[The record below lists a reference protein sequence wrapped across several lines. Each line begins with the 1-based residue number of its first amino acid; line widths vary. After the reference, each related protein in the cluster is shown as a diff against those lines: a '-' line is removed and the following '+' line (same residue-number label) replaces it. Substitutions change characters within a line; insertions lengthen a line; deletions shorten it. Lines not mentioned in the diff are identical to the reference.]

1 MLGVVYIC
9 NERSSIHKWDM
20 HTHTHGNQQHSFLLC
35 CCCPIIF
42 YYYYHYYFGYIYFN
56 SNWRQKIYKKKNEI
70 GIVCLCG
77 VIVVSCDPL
86 FLCLFFFVFVFNDDD
101 DDFHYIRVH
110 AWHILKTLLTTYE
123 YTTTYTHTHTHIT
136 NKPTSN
142 FFFVRTNLLFPFG
155 VDRIFFLNVFFCM
168 YVCVFAEC
176 TIVLNGWLVCWF
188 FFG

>member
-1 MLGVVYIC
+1 MWCDRRELW
-9 NERSSIHKWDM
+9 SS
-20 HTHTHGNQQHSFLLC
+20 L
-35 CCCPIIF
+35 
-42 YYYYHYYFGYIYFN
+42 
-56 SNWRQKIYKKKNEI
+56 
-70 GIVCLCG
+70 
-77 VIVVSCDPL
+77 PL
-86 FLCLFFFVFVFNDDD
+86 SFFFVFVFNDD

-155 VDRIFFLNVFFCM
+155 VDSIFFLNVFLCM

-188 FFG
+188 FFWLVFVYGFLCVCLLWTPYMLNVYVYVYVIYWMRLLACSSLFSMLILLMSCFMLIVWLFCVSF